1 MNRTTRRYL
10 ILILLLM
17 TGLTLSAQEEDTDGT
32 DAPDPDPPAT
42 ASEEEQEGG
51 TDRESAGSD
60 GPGGSDGS
68 FGFGVGIALGVS
80 SFQNSED
87 GEVETYQLLGLRPE
101 FTVGR
106 FGVGLD
112 LPINYRFT
120 GGDGDEFEVREEDWV
135 PDGERSFLEVYLPK
149 FRYIRYGTEGD
160 PLYARFG
167 GFSTATL
174 GSGFIMNSYSN
185 ELFLPDRRIFGGIL
199 EVDGEV
205 LGFPYLGFEAIA
217 GNVAAFDLYGGR
229 LYLRP
234 LVTAAIPLLSSL
246 QIGTTAVV
254 DRDPFYHLK
263 KDPLSPYSDDYEGT
277 DPPALDAPGGDV
289 TVWGF
294 DLQQP
299 ILDLDLI
306 SLILLGD
313 LAFQEE
319 RRGGMGGFTGRIV
332 NVILYGGQIRVVD
345 DNFVPSYFDY
355 SYDVRRQDRFA
366 IYDETINVPGGVGWL
381 GRLGFAFFQDRFVFD
396 TNVSGSFNP
405 EPGSYPELRS
415 TLTLAEGLIPG
426 FAGFSFQGSYTKFD
440 LRAFDDLGDPENALI
455 GTSFN
460 IRSGP
465 VTISLLYDLT
475 YDPYNPDDP
484 WIVTSG
490 LESTISF

>member
-1 MNRTTRRYL
+1 MNRTTHWYL
-10 ILILLLM
+10 ILILLL
-17 TGLTLSAQEEDTDGT
+17 TAGVALSAQEQGADGT
-32 DAPDPDPPAT
+32 DPPDPAPPAADEETTGDGTGDTGT
-42 ASEEEQEGG
+42 ASG
-51 TDRESAGSD
+51 
-60 GPGGSDGS
+60 GS
-68 FGFGVGIALGVS
+68 FGFGVGIALGVN
-80 SFQNSED
+80 SFQD
-87 GEVETYQLLGLRPE
+87 PDTGEVETYQLLGLRPE
-101 FTVGR
+101 FTIGR
-106 FGVGLD
+106 LGVGLD

-135 PDGERSFLEVYLPK
+135 PDGDRSFLEVYLPK

-199 EVDGEV
+199 EVDGAL
-205 LGFPYLGFEAIA
+205 LGFPYLGVEAIA
-217 GNVAAFDLYGGR
+217 ANVAAWDLFGGR
-229 LYLRP
+229 VYFRP
-234 LVTAAIPLLSSL
+234 LVTTPIPILSSL

-254 DRDPFYHLK
+254 DQDPFYHLK

-277 DPPALDAPGGDV
+277 DPPALDVPGGDV
-289 TVWGF
+289 AIWGI

-299 ILDLDLI
+299 ILDLEAI
-306 SLILLGD
+306 SLVLLGD
-313 LAFQEE
+313 VAFQEE

-345 DNFVPSYFDY
+345 DNFIPSYFDY

-366 IYDETINVPGGVGWL
+366 IYDEEINVPGGVGWL

-440 LRAFDDLGDPENALI
+440 LRKVGDLGDPENALI

-484 WIVTSG
+484 WVVTSG